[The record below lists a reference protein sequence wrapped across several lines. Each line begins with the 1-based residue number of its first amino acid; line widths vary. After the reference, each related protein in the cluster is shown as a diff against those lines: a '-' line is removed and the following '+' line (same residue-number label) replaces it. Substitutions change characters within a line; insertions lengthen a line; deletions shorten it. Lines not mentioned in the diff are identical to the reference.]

1 MRPGNVLWADW
12 VTTSFVR
19 SSYKSEPRMILHD
32 DSYDEKSPDYEKTLE
47 AETKEADVYWSQ
59 GIDQND
65 SEVLY

>member
-47 AETKEADVYWSQ
+47 AETKEADVY
-59 GIDQND
+59 
-65 SEVLY
+65 